1 MIGGDYFIGKEV
13 FDGFYSVIGLGD
25 LLSGFDS
32 LVLIHML
39 EEYKRFMELIC
50 DALTVDSMLGYLFG
64 KASDLNS
71 FAGESNSPVLIG
83 MDVSHDV
90 LWSVLRG
97 GSHRRRPHGDNPV
110 CSPFR
115 RGGLVRKSPRRCVP
129 PLSSIS
135 FALWPRIGEA
145 AHPGPYSVGGASS
158 SLGAAAFTPPPQ
170 CLGEEEQTINE
181 GPFAEGLFA
190 T

>member
-1 MIGGDYFIGKEV
+1 
-13 FDGFYSVIGLGD
+13 
-25 LLSGFDS
+25 
-32 LVLIHML
+32 
-39 EEYKRFMELIC
+39 
-50 DALTVDSMLGYLFG
+50 MLGYLFG

-170 CLGEEEQTINE
+170 CPGEEEQTINE
-181 GPFAEGLFA
+181 GPPDHSQRGCSRPSQSPLGTEWHPSGTCVQTFGQEAEQVL
-190 T
+190 TSERWPILVICRDVK